1 MQLSSKNSGA
11 LAMSFDSIFESVS
24 LGDVATFI
32 NGDRSTNYPKGDDYI
47 ADGIPFISAADLSDS
62 RIQQAYVKRISNQAY
77 DRLRNGKIRDQDILF
92 CLRGSIGKLAFVQPN
107 EVGAIAS
114 SLVIIRSTEK
124 IDSRYLYYIL
134 YSQAGQQAASSLNNG
149 SAQPN
154 LSVGELQKV
163 KIPLP
168 SLVMQR
174 DIASILNSFDDRI
187 TLLRETNTTLEAIT
201 QALFKSWFL
210 DFDPVRE
217 KQEGNEPKGVDK
229 ITASLF
235 PDSFEQSELGEIP
248 KGWKI
253 KKISSIISESTKCVG
268 NNLPT
273 VLSAIQTGNLVR
285 SSDYFNKRIYSKNI
299 SKYKAVPPFYF
310 AYNPAR
316 INIGS
321 IGINETKE
329 LGAVSPVYIV
339 AEPVSNYFGYYLWH
353 HLRTSYMKEMI
364 NNLASGSVR
373 QILSYDNFSNIP
385 LIFAPES
392 IIKTFFNIRSEIYEG
407 IKSNQT
413 TIKTL
418 VDIKQILLSN
428 LLSGQLRP
436 PGLEETSNKS
446 EVKA

>member
-1 MQLSSKNSGA
+1 MISEWPL
-11 LAMSFDSIFESVS
+11 VR
-24 LGDVATFI
+24 LGDLISLKGGLTYKGKNIGSDGAVLLGMGVVSNSESFLKNGIRRYTGAFSPSHFSQPGDLIIATRQQSDNLPILGFPAI
-32 NGDRSTNYPKGDDYI
+32 VPTGLPNENVIVGTNLYKVTN
-47 ADGIPFISAADLSDS
+47 LSDIENS
-62 RIQQAYVKRISNQAY
+62 FLYWLLRGKDYQKRIIECTKGTSVRMITKDAIEDFYFLCPPENTRKEIVNFLNA
-77 DRLRNGKIRDQDILF
+77 IDQRI
-92 CLRGSIGKLAFVQPN
+92 
-107 EVGAIAS
+107 
-114 SLVIIRSTEK
+114 
-124 IDSRYLYYIL
+124 
-134 YSQAGQQAASSLNNG
+134 
-149 SAQPN
+149 N
-154 LSVGELQKV
+154 LLS
-163 KIPLP
+163 
-168 SLVMQR
+168 
-174 DIASILNSFDDRI
+174 
-187 TLLRETNTTLEAIT
+187 ETNSTLEVIAQT
-201 QALFKSWFL
+201 LFKSWFV

-217 KQEGNEPKGVDK
+217 KQQGKEPKGVDK

-235 PDSFEQSELGEIP
+235 PDSFEKSELGEIP

-253 KKISSIISESTKCVG
+253 KKISSIISESTKCVE

-285 SSDYFNKRIYSKNI
+285 SSDYFNKRIYSINI

-339 AEPVSNYFGYYLWH
+339 AEPISNYFGYYLWH
-353 HLRTSYMKEMI
+353 HLKTSYMKEMI
-364 NNLASGSVR
+364 KNLASGSVR
-373 QILSYDNFSNIP
+373 QILSYDDFSNIP
-385 LIFAPES
+385 LVFASEG

-418 VDIKQILLSN
+418 VNLKQILLPN

-436 PGLEETSNKS
+436 PALEETSNKS
-446 EVKA
+446 GVNTQ